1 MSDLQWHLLIIFT
14 YNAIYIHKIVNQA
27 FLSLNVGSPTSTLTV
42 LLHVSIVSVDLLKHM
57 LAHI

>member
-42 LLHVSIVSVDLLKHM
+42 LLHIVSVDLLKHM